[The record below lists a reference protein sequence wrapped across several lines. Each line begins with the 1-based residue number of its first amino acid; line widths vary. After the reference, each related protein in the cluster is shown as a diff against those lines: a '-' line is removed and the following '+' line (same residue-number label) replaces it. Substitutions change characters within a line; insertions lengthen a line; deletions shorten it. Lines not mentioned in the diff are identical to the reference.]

1 LRASVVPKT
10 HAAMDEVS
18 TAMGNP
24 MPDLTELIAAKRTLK
39 EIAGGADKS
48 ERKAAQAALTQLDK
62 KIAEISPDVANRLK
76 VADQD
81 YAAAMQAKRVEDAI
95 AKGHARADKSGVGGN
110 LDNTIRQEVDRVRAK
125 PGLAADEVAQADKVV
140 EGTRW
145 RNMLRTIGRLDPTS
159 GGVAALGHMATAGAT
174 GGANL
179 PVAAVGYAARKM
191 AERLT
196 ERDAQKLVKM
206 IQSRSPHAQRV
217 AGPMKEW
224 GEAAAALEAAPN
236 VQNLVRLQ
244 LVSNNLATNLKDFGV
259 NISPADLLR
268 SLQGPMKSAAED
280 E

>member
-1 LRASVVPKT
+1 
-10 HAAMDEVS
+10 
-18 TAMGNP
+18 
-24 MPDLTELIAAKRTLK
+24 
-39 EIAGGADKS
+39 
-48 ERKAAQAALTQLDK
+48 
-62 KIAEISPDVANRLK
+62 
-76 VADQD
+76 
-81 YAAAMQAKRVEDAI
+81 
-95 AKGHARADKSGVGGN
+95 
-110 LDNTIRQEVDRVRAK
+110 
-125 PGLAADEVAQADKVV
+125 V